1 MKTLVQGHLVQ
12 TSLLTV
18 VNKKKKNNNKKKII
32 MMMIY
37 CRVSSKVTEALHL
50 QYLHY
55 KSTLRKKH

>member
-1 MKTLVQGHLVQ
+1 M
-12 TSLLTV
+12 
-18 VNKKKKNNNKKKII
+18 

-37 CRVSSKVTEALHL
+37 CRVYNKVTEALHL